1 MNNFFKKMTSAKHV
15 ILAISFSVIFLFPTV
30 DVAAKDIDQPHSAI
44 GPRQNDAPIILLH
57 GFSGWGRDEAL
68 GFNYWGGIVD
78 VQEHLKQHDYQVFT
92 TASGPF
98 SSSWDRA
105 CEIFAQI
112 KGGVVDY
119 GKAHSDN
126 HGHARFGKSFE
137 GFYPEWG
144 TVNSET
150 KKLNKV
156 HLIAHSQGGL
166 DSRILVQ
173 LLNKGYLEE
182 QHTMA
187 DNVENLSPLF
197 RGNND
202 WIHSVTTLSTPH
214 DGTTLASSVFRILP
228 NHQQVTTYISSMWS
242 ALGLPAYDWKLSQWG
257 LERGEEEA
265 YDDFQLRVEDSA
277 FWRTSRDNASWY
289 LSPEGAR
296 EMNGWV
302 HAQPNVF
309 YFSYGSQQTSEGWF
323 SNDHEPDIGMFAIFR
338 PFAKW
343 MGEYTQDSPNR
354 VIIDETWFPNDGIV
368 NTISMNGPKNNSQD
382 RIVEYNAEPVRGVW
396 NDMGVLQGWDHFDY
410 LGQFNSSYSD
420 PRPFFVKLA
429 HYVGA
434 LPE

>member
-1 MNNFFKKMTSAKHV
+1 MNNFFKKMTSAKHM
-15 ILAISFSVIFLFPTV
+15 ILAISFSVILLFPSV
-30 DVAAKDIDQPHSAI
+30 DVAAKDIEKPHSAI
-44 GPRQNDAPIILLH
+44 GPRQNNAPIILLH
-57 GFSGWGRDEAL
+57 GFTGWGRDEAL

-105 CEIFAQI
+105 CEIYAQI

-144 TVNSET
+144 TVNPET
-150 KKLNKV
+150 KQLNKV
-156 HLIAHSQGGL
+156 HLIGHSQGGL
-166 DSRILVQ
+166 DARILVQ
-173 LLNKGYLEE
+173 LLNKGHLEE

-187 DNVENLSPLF
+187 DNLGDLGLLF
-197 RGNND
+197 QGNHD
-202 WIHSVTTLSTPH
+202 WVHSVTTLSTPH
-214 DGTTLASSVFRILP
+214 DGTTLASNVFRILP
-228 NHQQVTTYISSMWS
+228 NHQQVTTYVASMWS

-257 LERGEEEA
+257 LERGEDEE
-265 YDDFQLRVEDSA
+265 YDDFQLRVEDSQ
-277 FWRTSRDNASWY
+277 FWNTTRDNASWT

-296 EMNGWV
+296 ETNAWV
-302 HAQPNVF
+302 KAQPNVY
-309 YFSYGSQQTSEGWF
+309 YFSYSTQQTSESWF
-323 SNDHEPDIGMFAIFR
+323 SDEHVPDIGMFVMFR

-343 MGEYTQDSPNR
+343 MGSYVQDSPNR
-354 VIIDETWFPNDGIV
+354 VIIDKSWYANDGIV
-368 NTISMNGPKNNSQD
+368 NTVSMNGPKINSID
-382 RIVEYNAEPVRGVW
+382 RIVEYHDKPERGVW

-410 LGQFNSSYSD
+410 LGQFNSDFSD
-420 PRPFFVKLA
+420 PRPFFDRLA
-429 HYVGA
+429 NYVSA